1 MMMSEWL
8 EMVETELGRAQQTQN
23 PGRVRT
29 VARRIAGIAIQEL
42 RRQSS
47 QDPTGED
54 YLRLLNWIAQKKD
67 VPPEVAGAAQRLGAR
82 LSEDFTSPSVD
93 PLGDAIIIVGF
104 VKRSSGAL

>member
-1 MMMSEWL
+1 MSEWL
-8 EMVETELGRAQQTQN
+8 EMVETELGRARQTQN

-47 QDPTGED
+47 ESPSGKD
-54 YLRLLNWIAQKKD
+54 YVLLLNWIADKND
-67 VPPEVAGAAQRLGAR
+67 VPAEVAGAAQRLGAR

-93 PLGDAIIIVGF
+93 PVGDAMIIVGF
-104 VKRSSGAL
+104 VKNSSVAP

>member
-1 MMMSEWL
+1 MSGWL
-8 EMVETELGRAQQTQN
+8 EMVETEMGRARQTQN

-47 QDPTGED
+47 EDSSGED
-54 YLRLLNWIAQKKD
+54 YLRLLNWTAARND

-93 PLGDAIIIVGF
+93 PLGDAMIIVGF
-104 VKRSSGAL
+104 VKRATAAL